1 MYTPWWQRL
10 SRPTLAERFELQRFN
25 VGGRVGFSE
34 GADVDRYNKVRPIVN
49 RDYNRGASDTDTH
62 KIVFKKSKNQ
72 TLPAEFEGT
81 HFYSSEAEANKA
93 LEAKQKFIKESREK
107 KKKPPVPPKKDKF
120 LIKVGPSKK
129 VNNVMEQ
136 KFIEVVGSKGHPETY
151 TKTGVEKTLYRAQIS
166 VNDKTVL
173 STDFGSKTDAIEAV
187 KGYRKTNP
195 IKNAPPDL
203 ETMEA
208 TKKKK
213 YLDKRERS
221 EKILKGEGVETY
233 QTGDD
238 KVHKGHSQNIDNPDV
253 KIKPSNI
260 IYTPQKINQ
269 SMSGEGPR
277 KERIGPYSGLDN
289 KIDVAEDK
297 IKEIK
302 NSNLP
307 ENEKK
312 KLLKIQDNKLMKYV
326 SLSDGY
332 KTVTLSDGQTYGEV
346 FQKTKSMDMFDEFPN
361 MTEKETKKFINQYFT
376 DEGKLKE
383 KWTKGN
389 ISDVDKANIQKSYI
403 FLENVKN
410 AKANA
415 KKVVPAIEKEFKK
428 FGITLNK
435 DQVNKAKTFLRS
447 AMNKGQNVFKFMPNK
462 FVRKGGGAALAV
474 LDYSLFHHLF
484 GVPQTEALISAGGW
498 LTNKDILGKS
508 IAATAQTV
516 GMQEEPPK
524 NLSELIG
531 LPGPYKEDDTFMVER
546 MKDGDETMNW
556 AIDIKEK
563 MKVPE
568 TKASG
573 GVSGVDQYLIN
584 RYK

>member
-1 MYTPWWQRL
+1 MYIPWWQRM
-10 SRPTLAERFELQRFN
+10 SPPTFTERFDL
-25 VGGRVGFSE
+25 GGLAGRVGFSE
-34 GADVDRYNKVRPIVN
+34 GTDIDRYNKVRPIVN
-49 RDYNRGASDTDTH
+49 RDYNRGALDTHTH
-62 KIVFKKSKNQ
+62 KIVFKKSRNQ

-93 LEAKQKFIKESREK
+93 LKAKQKFILEARES
-107 KKKPPVPPKKDKF
+107 KKKPPIPAKKDKF
-120 LIKVGPSKK
+120 LVKVGDPKK

-136 KFIEVVGSKGHPETY
+136 KFIEVIGSKNRSETY
-151 TKTGVEKTLYRAQIS
+151 KKTGVEKTLYRAQIS

-187 KGYRKTNP
+187 KKYRIENP

-203 ETMEA
+203 ETLDER
-208 TKKKK
+208 KKKK
-213 YLDKRERS
+213 YLEKKERS
-221 EKILKGEGVETY
+221 AKILQGEGVESY

-238 KVHKGHSQNIDNPDV
+238 KVHKGHAQNIDNPEV
-253 KIKPSNI
+253 KIKPRNI

-269 SMSGEGPR
+269 SMSGDIEGKR
-277 KERIGPYSGLDN
+277 VGPYTGLDH
-289 KIDVAEDK
+289 KVDVAEEK
-297 IKEIK
+297 IRNIK

-307 ENEKK
+307 ESEKK

-326 SLSDGY
+326 ALSDGY

-346 FQKTKSMDMFDEFPN
+346 FQKTKSMDMFDEFSG
-361 MTEKETKKFINQYFT
+361 TEKETKKFVNKYFT

-389 ISDVDKANIQKSYI
+389 ISDVDKANIKKSYVW
-403 FLENVKN
+403 LENVKN

-415 KKVVPAIEKEFKK
+415 KKVVPVVEKEFKK

-484 GVPQTEALISAGGW
+484 GVPQTEALIAAGGW
-498 LTNKDILGKS
+498 LTKNDIIGKQ
-508 IAATAQTV
+508 IFNTASMA
-516 GMQEEPPK
+516 GIMEENQPQ

-531 LPGPYKEDDTFMVER
+531 LPGPYKEDDEVGTER
-546 MKDGDETMNW
+546 LTEMKEVM
-556 AIDIKEK
+556 E
-563 MKVPE
+563 VP
-568 TKASG
+568 TKKLT
-573 GVSGVDQYLIN
+573 GVDQYIIN
-584 RYK
+584 RGIWKTPH